1 MGLFSRKKEKRSDE
15 GTVGFADALLTA
27 LIGGGSKVTKAQ
39 AMQIPTVAACIT
51 LIADRIAALPI
62 KLYRKEAEKVNE
74 ILDDNRIRL
83 LNGDTGDTLNA
94 TEMRKRWVRDYF
106 LGKGAYTYIH
116 RTVTNEITGIYYVD
130 ETDISVLA
138 NVDPIFKDY
147 KISVNGRSYFNYE
160 FIKILRNSK
169 GLGTGTSIIAENPL
183 ALAVYYNTMKFE
195 NANIRKG
202 GNKRGFLKAAS
213 KLSKPALEEL
223 KEAWKKLY
231 SNSDDKEDNIVLL
244 NDGVDFKESS
254 STSVELQLNENKQT
268 NAAELCKLFC
278 MPMSVLNGTADK
290 AAISQFV
297 QNCLMPVIN
306 TIEAALDHDFLTENE
321 KTDMYW
327 AFDTTELT
335 RGDFAE
341 RMNAYAV
348 AYQNN
353 FYQLDEIRERED
365 LPPLGFNFIKLGLDA
380 VLVDPKT
387 MDIYTPNTGK
397 LEKMN
402 AEHLTDEQL
411 RAILEERYN
420 PYHDP
425 VTGQFTTGN
434 MAGWSSG
441 AALVVEKGEK
451 GAGKYVFNSELTNNN
466 QTDAKLSK
474 PSGGTSSGLI
484 DEMSSAGVAFNP
496 VQKLTKPLTEQ
507 EIIQKIGGGDMTSGS
522 CASLAM
528 AYAANK
534 AGYDVTD
541 YRGGKSHD
549 IMAGHAG
556 DLIIAS
562 DIRAKTISS
571 AFRNNGEA
579 DYSVENRFMSVR
591 RSGVK
596 AAQSVLT
603 NAEDGKEYILLV
615 GKHGSIVRKKGDSF
629 EYLELQER
637 SELNGW
643 KALNTRALNDRFEA
657 TKTRGK
663 TAYDTKQ
670 ALLGEISEITRTI
683 DFEKAMG
690 YINTATD
697 NQKKGDQGYAK

>member
-138 NVDPIFKDY
+138 NVNPIFKDY
-147 KISVNGRSYFNYE
+147 KINVNGRSYFNYE

-169 GLGTGTSIIAENPL
+169 GLGIGTSIIAENPL

-278 MPMSVLNGTADK
+278 MPMSVLNGKADK
-290 AAISQFV
+290 AAVSQFV

-306 TIEAALDHDFLTENE
+306 TIEAALDHDFLTESE

-387 MDIYTPNTGK
+387 REIYTPNTGK
-397 LEKMN
+397 LEKMK

-420 PYHDP
+420 ENHDP
-425 VTGQFTTGN
+425 ATGRFTSGRN
-434 MAGWSSG
+434 AIGAMLKSGEPIALYHHDSSFGGGGSSSG
-441 AALVVEKGEK
+441 NKKVGHYGGSYTRPGIGMTNQEVRDISNALLSNHPEAKQGTRLLYENTM
-451 GAGKYVFNSELTNNN
+451 Y
-466 QTDAKLSK
+466 DA
-474 PSGGTSSGLI
+474 
-484 DEMSSAGVAFNP
+484 F
-496 VQKLTKPLTEQ
+496 
-507 EIIQKIGGGDMTSGS
+507 
-522 CASLAM
+522 
-528 AYAANK
+528 Y
-534 AGYDVTD
+534 
-541 YRGGKSHD
+541 
-549 IMAGHAG
+549 
-556 DLIIAS
+556 IA
-562 DIRAKTISS
+562 DA
-571 AFRNNGEA
+571 
-579 DYSVENRFMSVR
+579 
-591 RSGVK
+591 
-596 AAQSVLT
+596 
-603 NAEDGKEYILLV
+603 
-615 GKHGSIVRKKGDSF
+615 
-629 EYLELQER
+629 LELSGTYYFSDKIPLEG
-637 SELNGW
+637 N
-643 KALNTRALNDRFEA
+643 
-657 TKTRGK
+657 
-663 TAYDTKQ
+663 Q
-670 ALLGEISEITRTI
+670 ALIARIRKEVSNE
-683 DFEKAMG
+683 
-690 YINTATD
+690 
-697 NQKKGDQGYAK
+697 

>member
-62 KLYRKEAEKVNE
+62 KLYRKEAEKVTE
-74 ILDDNRIRL
+74 ILDDSRIRL

-130 ETDISVLA
+130 EADVSVLA

-147 KISVNGRSYFNYE
+147 RITVNGRSYFSYE

-183 ALAVYYNTMKFE
+183 ALAVYFNTMKFE

-213 KLSKPALEEL
+213 KLSKAALEEL

-290 AAISQFV
+290 AAVSQFV
-297 QNCLMPVIN
+297 QNCLMTIIN

-321 KTDMYW
+321 KADMYW

-411 RAILEERYN
+411 RAIIENRYN
-420 PYHDP
+420 ENHDP
-425 VTGQFTTGN
+425 KSGRFTSG
-434 MAGWSSG
+434 GSSG
-441 AALVVEKGEK
+441 GVLLGEHELSEDVRLDS
-451 GAGKYVFNSELTNNN
+451 ANQDNSKPIT
-466 QTDAKLSK
+466 QITDAI
-474 PSGGTSSGLI
+474 I
-484 DEMSSAGVAFNP
+484 DKV
-496 VQKLTKPLTEQ
+496 PLVSIT
-507 EIIQKIGGGDMTSGS
+507 G
-522 CASLAM
+522 
-528 AYAANK
+528 
-534 AGYDVTD
+534 
-541 YRGGKSHD
+541 
-549 IMAGHAG
+549 
-556 DLIIAS
+556 
-562 DIRAKTISS
+562 
-571 AFRNNGEA
+571 
-579 DYSVENRFMSVR
+579 YSVEQCAEIQRQHQELLRYSRKNNECKEVAFVFSNNIDLSSRKEFIGTDDETILNFDSF
-591 RSGVK
+591 SGDVFVMHNHPRNSSYSYADIVEFVGNDRIKTLSIVK
-596 AAQSVLT
+596 NNGRVETLTKKKSFEKRDFIVELIRLKKKEVKTDSDNEYRKIVDKFLT
-603 NAEDGKEYILLV
+603 N
-615 GKHGSIVRKKGDSF
+615 HSKGGVF
-629 EYLELQER
+629 EWLR
-637 SELNGW
+637 
-643 KALNTRALNDRFEA
+643 
-657 TKTRGK
+657 
-663 TAYDTKQ
+663 
-670 ALLGEISEITRTI
+670 
-683 DFEKAMG
+683 
-690 YINTATD
+690 
-697 NQKKGDQGYAK
+697 

>member
-1 MGLFSRKKEKRSDE
+1 MGLFRRKKENRSGED
-15 GTVGFADALLTA
+15 TVGFADALFTA
-27 LIGGGSKVTKAQ
+27 LIGGGSTVTKAQ

-51 LIADRIAALPI
+51 LIGDRIAALPI
-62 KLYRKEAEKVNE
+62 KLYRKETEKVIE

-106 LGKGAYTYIH
+106 LGGGAYTYIR
-116 RTVTNEITGIYYVD
+116 RTNTNEITGIYYVD
-130 ETDISVLA
+130 EGDVTVLA
-138 NVDPIFKDY
+138 DVDPIFKNY

-169 GLGTGTSIIAENPL
+169 GLGIGTSIIAENPL

-297 QNCLMPVIN
+297 QNCLMTVIN
-306 TIEAALDHDFLTENE
+306 TIEAALDHDFLTEKE
-321 KTDMYW
+321 KGNMYW

-380 VLVDPKT
+380 VLVDPETKE
-387 MDIYTPNTGK
+387 IYTPNTGK
-397 LEKMN
+397 LEQMN
-402 AEHLTDEQL
+402 ASGRLTDNGL
-411 RAILEERYN
+411 TNDDIRAIIEARGN
-420 PYHDP
+420 PNHDP
-425 VTGQFTTGN
+425 TTGRFTS
-434 MAGWSSG
+434 GFGGVSSVSSG
-441 AALVVEKGEK
+441 IKTPENANNIVI
-451 GAGKYVFNSELTNNN
+451 GKSLSASAKNYPVKLPDSKQRTKFAEN
-466 QTDAKLSK
+466 QT
-474 PSGGTSSGLI
+474 I
-484 DEMSSAGVAFNP
+484 EGVAFAGKGTNRVIRDRFRLESTYHIP
-496 VQKLTKPLTEQ
+496 ADEWQKVSGKGKV
-507 EIIQKIGGGDMTSGS
+507 II
-522 CASLAM
+522 
-528 AYAANK
+528 N
-534 AGYDVTD
+534 
-541 YRGGKSHD
+541 GKEKLVELHWYE
-549 IMAGHAG
+549 A
-556 DLIIAS
+556 
-562 DIRAKTISS
+562 
-571 AFRNNGEA
+571 NGERV
-579 DYSVENRFMSVR
+579 DFK
-591 RSGVK
+591 VK
-596 AAQSVLT
+596 KVL
-603 NAEDGKEYILLV
+603 E
-615 GKHGSIVRKKGDSF
+615 
-629 EYLELQER
+629 
-637 SELNGW
+637 
-643 KALNTRALNDRFEA
+643 
-657 TKTRGK
+657 
-663 TAYDTKQ
+663 
-670 ALLGEISEITRTI
+670 
-683 DFEKAMG
+683 
-690 YINTATD
+690 
-697 NQKKGDQGYAK
+697 